1 MATRKSTSTK
11 RSSSAKG
18 KKTSGR
24 KGSRSKADENDVP
37 EGLYEEVGLLLL
49 LGASVVLILG
59 NFGLTSVFGDTVNSF
74 FFGLFGFMEFL
85 WPFLLF
91 FGTVFYL
98 GNRNNIR
105 ALIRLAACAA
115 IFVLGGMYSQLFS
128 SKEFHEAGYSSLY
141 DFSATTHRGGGVIF
155 GSIYEGAAKGIGVVG
170 AVALM
175 LVLTI
180 ICIVMLTGKSFISIL
195 RYSGRKM
202 ADRAEQSTEEWRKDR
217 AAAREERELIR
228 AERSRE
234 RAERRQREREEH
246 LKEVEERVSHRE
258 RIPDL
263 TVGEG
268 RKKSN
273 KLTPVA
279 GEPLEVPFPKD
290 LDEFETEQIDEVESV
305 KGYSPFAMNPSNR
318 VKPVFDDKVEELSE
332 TDNLS
337 DMDSNII
344 DKEDDRKDV
353 DADDESTDTEMYED
367 GFFDNG
373 LSTFRVITPVSHDSE
388 SYEAF
393 DETSQSTDMD
403 HAYED
408 EEPYSFDD
416 DDERFY
422 SPDTNNDE
430 YVDDEFESGSY
441 DENDSYR
448 DEDDEPDHSDAESH
462 VSKPQREI
470 REIHHD
476 MHEILLDD
484 EDDYYSD
491 VYESEDMEDE
501 SEESETDKYADS
513 IVRYTDDL
521 IKSSGKRKIA
531 PIEVNDPRDGV
542 IEIPAYDHP
551 KAIYQEEAM
560 RPDLSDEEREIAG
573 FSKSAEKPA
582 EKKNAEEKVKK
593 LPPKPYLFPDINL
606 LTKGKPVETES
617 RQVLNETAE
626 KLVNTLA
633 SFNVRVKMLN
643 AVQGPSVTRYEM
655 QPEQGVKVNKILSL
669 ADDIQLNLAATD
681 IRIEAPIP
689 GKAAIGIEIP
699 NSVNQTV
706 MFRDLIERQTFQNAR
721 SKLSFAVGKNIG
733 GEVVVFDIAK
743 MPHLLIAGATGSGK
757 SVCINTI
764 IMSILYKA
772 KPDEVK
778 LIMIDPK
785 VVELS
790 VYNGLPHLLTP
801 VVTDPQKAAGALK
814 WGVAEM
820 DRRYQ
825 LFARARVRNM
835 QGFNEIVPELNRKG
849 ETRADGSPYEILPQI
864 VIIVDELADLMM
876 VAKSDVESS
885 ICRLAQLARA
895 AGIHLIIATQ
905 RPSVDVITGLIK
917 ANMPSRIAFA
927 VSSGVDSR
935 TILDMVGAEKLLGKG
950 DMLFYPQGYSKPERI
965 QGAFITDDEVQNVVN
980 FITGENTSDSEAQE
994 EITAAIEAQ
1003 SASSNDPRQ
1012 GDSGE
1017 TEPEDDRDQYFSD
1030 AGRFIIETNKASIG
1044 KLQRKFK
1051 IGFNRAARIMD
1062 QLAEAGV
1069 VTGEDGTKA
1078 RQILMTEMEFE
1089 NYLNGGHDEI

>member
-1 MATRKSTSTK
+1 MAARKSTSKK

-24 KGSRSKADENDVP
+24 KGSRSKADENDIP

-49 LGASVVLILG
+49 LGVSVVLILG

-74 FFGLFGFMEFL
+74 FFGLFGFMEYI

-128 SKEFHEAGYSSLY
+128 SKEFHEAGYSGLY
-141 DFSATTHRGGGVIF
+141 DFSAATHRGGGVIF

-234 RAERRQREREEH
+234 KAERRQREREEH
-246 LKEVEERVSHRE
+246 LREVEERVSHRE

-268 RKKSN
+268 RKRSN
-273 KLTPVA
+273 RLTPVA
-279 GEPLEVPFPKD
+279 GEPLEVPFPQD
-290 LDEFETEQIDEVESV
+290 LDEFDTEQVDEDESV
-305 KGYSPFAMNPSNR
+305 NAYSPFAMNPSNR
-318 VKPVFDDKVEELSE
+318 VKPVFDDKAEELSE
-332 TDNLS
+332 SDNAP
-337 DMDSNII
+337 DIDINRI
-344 DKEDDRKDV
+344 DKEDDRTQ
-353 DADDESTDTEMYED
+353 DADSNNEAKGADVYED

-373 LSTFRVITPVSHDSE
+373 LSTFRVITPVSHENE

-393 DETSQSTDMD
+393 EEISRGAELDHTYEDDETYSSD
-403 HAYED
+403 D
-408 EEPYSFDD
+408 EED
-416 DDERFY
+416 RFY
-422 SPDTNNDE
+422 SSDETNDE
-430 YVDDEFESGSY
+430 YADDESDTGIHDEY
-441 DENDSYR
+441 DEFS
-448 DEDDEPDHSDAESH
+448 DEEDETDRSDVESH

-470 REIHHD
+470 RHD

-491 VYESEDMEDE
+491 DHESENIGDE
-501 SEESETDKYADS
+501 PEESETDEYTDS
-513 IVRYTDDL
+513 IVQYADDL
-521 IKSSGKRKIA
+521 IKSNGKRKIA
-531 PIEVNDPRDGV
+531 PIEENDPRDGV
-542 IEIPAYDHP
+542 IEIPAYEHP
-551 KAIYQEEAM
+551 KAIYHEEAM

-573 FSKSAEKPA
+573 FSKNTEKSAEQKMVQEP
-582 EKKNAEEKVKK
+582 EKKK
-593 LPPKPYLFPDINL
+593 LPPKPYVFPGINL

-617 RQVLNETAE
+617 RQVLDETAK

-633 SFNVRVKMLN
+633 SFNVRVKLLN
-643 AVQGPSVTRYEM
+643 VIQGPSVTRYEM

-669 ADDIQLNLAATD
+669 ADDIQLNLAAMD

-706 MFRDLIERQTFQNAR
+706 MFRDLIERQTFQNAK

-835 QGFNEIVPELNRKG
+835 QGYNEIVPELNRKG

-980 FITGENTSDSEAQE
+980 FITGENTSDPEAQE

-1003 SASSNDPRQ
+1003 SASSDDTRQ

-1078 RQILMTEMEFE
+1078 RQILMTAMEFE

>member
-24 KGSRSKADENDVP
+24 KGSRSKAAENDIP

-49 LGASVVLILG
+49 LGVSIVLILG

-74 FFGLFGFMEFL
+74 FFGLFGFMEYV

-105 ALIRLAACAA
+105 ALIRLAACAV
-115 IFVLGGMYSQLFS
+115 IFVLGGMYAQLFS
-128 SKEFHEAGYSSLY
+128 SKEFHEAGYSGLY
-141 DFSATTHRGGGVIF
+141 DFSAATHRGGGILF

-180 ICIVMLTGKSFISIL
+180 ICIVVLTGKSFISML

-228 AERSRE
+228 AERSRD
-234 RAERRQREREEH
+234 RAERRQKEREEH
-246 LKEVEERVSHRE
+246 LREVEERVSHRE

-290 LDEFETEQIDEVESV
+290 LDEFDTEQVDEDDSIN
-305 KGYSPFAMNPSNR
+305 GYSPFAMNPTNR
-318 VKPVFDDKVEELSE
+318 IKPVFEEKHEDMSENDSLSGNGSDE
-332 TDNLS
+332 TDEGNVPS
-337 DMDSNII
+337 EEKNE
-344 DKEDDRKDV
+344 DKETGNIEK
-353 DADDESTDTEMYED
+353 YED

-373 LSTFRVITPVSHDSE
+373 LSTFRVITPVSHDND

-393 DETSQSTDMD
+393 DESAQNVDRGYIYDDDEPFSP
-403 HAYED
+403 ED
-408 EEPYSFDD
+408 EED
-416 DDERFY
+416 RFY
-422 SPDTNNDE
+422 SSKDNIGEYAEDDLDTGMSDYQDE
-430 YVDDEFESGSY
+430 YEDDI
-441 DENDSYR
+441 
-448 DEDDEPDHSDAESH
+448 DEPDHAESERH
-462 VSKPQREI
+462 ISAPH

-476 MHEILLDD
+476 MHEILPDD

-491 VYESEDMEDE
+491 VYESDDGEDFLNEPE
-501 SEESETDKYADS
+501 ADDHS
-513 IVRYTDDL
+513 DNVGSYTDDPV
-521 IKSSGKRKIA
+521 KTTGKRKIA
-531 PIEVNDPRDGV
+531 PIEESDPRDGV
-542 IEIPAYDHP
+542 IEIPAYEHP
-551 KAIYQEEAM
+551 KAIYKEETM
-560 RPDLSDEEREIAG
+560 KPDLSDEEREIAG
-573 FSKSAEKPA
+573 FSKKAEKPEEQKNIQKP
-582 EKKNAEEKVKK
+582 EKKK
-593 LPPKPYLFPDINL
+593 LPPKPYVFPDINL
-606 LTKGKPVETES
+606 LIKGKPVETES

-655 QPEQGVKVNKILSL
+655 QPEQGVKVNRILSL

-706 MFRDLIERQTFQNAR
+706 MFRDLIERQTFQNAK

-980 FITGENTSDSEAQE
+980 FITGENTSDPEAQE

-1003 SASSNDPRQ
+1003 SASSNDQRQ
-1012 GDSGE
+1012 GDSGDSE
-1017 TEPEDDRDQYFSD
+1017 LEDDRDQYFSD

-1078 RQILMTEMEFE
+1078 RQILMTAMEFE
-1089 NYLNGGHDEI
+1089 NYLNGGQDEI